1 MRGIDVNS
9 LPYIPQNVTI
19 KQPPSREAPMSIT
32 QAAQLVRA
40 HGRGKDSQLMHVTP
54 NELNALQ
61 GIARAKGGSLTINPN
76 TGLPEAG
83 FLEDV
88 LPTVV
93 GIGVGALTGGA
104 AAPFIG
110 AAVAGLGS
118 YALTGSLEKGIMSG
132 LGAFGGAS
140 ALSSLG
146 AVGAG
151 AGAAGAAG
159 TTAAGVAPT
168 AATTTIGAEG
178 LGSMAAMDVAMAG
191 GNAAAQTAAQTA
203 ATQGIAGQM
212 ATQGLTG
219 NVFAPTMYDALSTG
233 DKMSAI
239 GKGFGQMFSDP
250 SGTMKML
257 PKGFVGNALMG
268 VTPIVGGL
276 MDSSPNGMEE
286 PEQQNS
292 YYRPSV
298 YDPKTQRFTALP
310 PVKTSDWGSQT
321 FSGYAGSMGYAE
333 GGEIEQRY
341 ERPVRTVDPA
351 VTDYNRALMER
362 AQQEYVQ
369 GMKFPVTPPAG
380 IVAAAPV
387 ATNVAPGPG
396 GMIYNPAT
404 QTFTPAAPTQ
414 SEIDKLREELMAMYG
429 NQQSQGG
436 DTNMYAGMAGG
447 ADGFASGGA
456 VGIAQIPKFQAGGE
470 MSSDAFVIPADVVS
484 ALGNG
489 STDAGVKILNNYLGV
504 AMRIEGEGD
513 GLSDDIPASI
523 EGSQPARVADGEVYV
538 PPDVVAR
545 LGEGDPEEG
554 AEKLYEMI
562 DSIRQSAHGKKSQQR
577 EVAPEK
583 VMPV

>member
-1 MRGIDVNS
+1 
-9 LPYIPQNVTI
+9 
-19 KQPPSREAPMSIT
+19 MSIT
-32 QAAQLVRA
+32 QAANLVRA
-40 HGRGKDSQLMHVTP
+40 HGRGNDSQLMHVTP
-54 NELNALQ
+54 SELSALQ

-118 YALTGSLEKGIMSG
+118 YALSGSLEKGIMSG

-146 AVGAG
+146 SVGAG
-151 AGAAGAAG
+151 LGAAG
-159 TTAAGVAPT
+159 TAGVAPT
-168 AATTTIGAEG
+168 AAATTIGAEG

-191 GNAAAQTAAQTA
+191 GNAAAQQAAQTA

-212 ATQGLTG
+212 AAQGIAG
-219 NVFAPTMYDALSTG
+219 NVYAPTMYDALSTS

-239 GKGFGQMFSDP
+239 GKGFGQLVSDP

-257 PKGFVGNALMG
+257 PKGFVGDALMG
-268 VTPIVGGL
+268 ITPIVGGL
-276 MDSSPNGMEE
+276 MDSSSGMPE

-298 YDPKTQRFTALP
+298 YDPRTQRFTSLT
-310 PVKTSDWGSQT
+310 PVKQSQWGNQSFQ
-321 FSGYAGSMGYAE
+321 GYANSLGYAD
-333 GGEIEQRY
+333 GGLIEQRY
-341 ERPVRTVDPA
+341 ERPIRTVDPA
-351 VTDYNRALMER
+351 VTDYNRKLMER

-369 GMKFPVTPPAG
+369 GMSFPVTPPAAPVG
-380 IVAAAPV
+380 IAAAGGRSPSGYSYDPV
-387 ATNVAPGPG
+387 
-396 GMIYNPAT
+396 T
-404 QTFTPAAPTQ
+404 QRFTGSLSTGEEQ
-414 SEIDKLREELMAMYG
+414 SARDRMREEMM
-429 NQQSQGG
+429 QQQDWQSTMGWNPNNEFSRGHGGGGAAQGG
-436 DTNMYAGMAGG
+436 YIKNL
-447 ADGFASGGA
+447 ASGGA

-538 PPDVVAR
+538 PPEVVAR
-545 LGEGDPEEG
+545 LGDGDPDEG
-554 AEKLYEMI
+554 AEELYEMI
-562 DSIRQSAHGKKSQQR
+562 DKIRQSAHGKKSQQR

>member
-1 MRGIDVNS
+1 
-9 LPYIPQNVTI
+9 
-19 KQPPSREAPMSIT
+19 MSIT
-32 QAAQLVRA
+32 KAAELVRA
-40 HGRGKDSQLMHVTP
+40 HGRGNDSQLMHVTP
-54 NELNALQ
+54 RELNALQ

-118 YALTGSLEKGIMSG
+118 YALTGSLEKGLISG

-146 AVGAG
+146 QVGAG
-151 AGAAGAAG
+151 ITAAAP
-159 TTAAGVAPT
+159 TTATT
-168 AATTTIGAEG
+168 AATTSIAPEA
-178 LGSMAAMDVAMAG
+178 L
-191 GNAAAQTAAQTA
+191 AAAADA
-203 ATQGIAGQM
+203 
-212 ATQGLTG
+212 GLTG
-219 NVFAPTMYDALSTG
+219 VGANVGAATAGAGMTPMQLAGAYDTALSGVGANMPTLTG
-233 DKMSAI
+233 AEQFAQMGAMDRLSSI
-239 GKGFGQMFSDP
+239 GKGFGQLFSDP
-250 SGTMKML
+250 SGTFKQL
-257 PKGFVGNALMG
+257 PKGFVGDVGMAAA
-268 VTPIVGGL
+268 PIIGGI
-276 MDSSPNGMEE
+276 MDSSSSGMPE
-286 PEQQNS
+286 PEEQNA

-321 FSGYAGSMGYAE
+321 FSGYAGSLGYAE

-341 ERPVRTVDPA
+341 ERPIRTVDPA
-351 VTDYNRALMER
+351 VADYNRAMMER

-369 GMKFPVTPPAG
+369 GMKFPITPSAAPVG
-380 IVAAAPV
+380 IAAAAPTP
-387 ATNVAPGPG
+387 TNIAPGPG

-414 SEIDKLREELMAMYG
+414 SEIDKLREEMMAMYG
-429 NQQSQGG
+429 NQQNQGG

-577 EVAPEK
+577 EVSPDK

>member
-1 MRGIDVNS
+1 
-9 LPYIPQNVTI
+9 
-19 KQPPSREAPMSIT
+19 MSIT

-54 NELNALQ
+54 NELNTLQ
-61 GIARAKGGSLTINPN
+61 GIAHAKGGSLTINPN

-110 AAVAGLGS
+110 AAIAGIGS

-168 AATTTIGAEG
+168 AAATTIGAEG

-233 DKMSAI
+233 DKLSAI
-239 GKGFGQMFSDP
+239 GKGFGQLTSDF

-257 PKGFVGNALMG
+257 PKGFLGSAAMG
-268 VTPIVGGL
+268 AAPLIGGI
-276 MDSSPNGMEE
+276 MDSTSSGMQE
-286 PEQQNS
+286 PEETPG
-292 YYRPSV
+292 YIRPSV
-298 YDPKTQRFTALP
+298 WDPKTQRFTSLT
-310 PVKTSDWGSQT
+310 PVKQSQWGDRSFQ
-321 FSGYAGSMGYAE
+321 GYAGSLGYAE

-341 ERPVRTVDPA
+341 ERPIRTVDPA
-351 VTDYNRALMER
+351 VTDYNRKLMER

-369 GMKFPVTPPAG
+369 GMKFPVTPPAAPVG
-380 IVAAAPV
+380 IAAAGQPSG
-387 ATNVAPGPG
+387 AYS
-396 GMIYNPAT
+396 YNPAT
-404 QTFTPAAPTQ
+404 QRFTSNAPVAPVSTGIQDIAELQAQRERELTQ
-414 SEIDKLREELMAMYG
+414 RLGYNPFSNYG
-429 NQQSQGG
+429 AG
-436 DTNMYAGMAGG
+436 DAGG
-447 ADGFASGGA
+447 SGSAAKGGYVKNLASGGE

-489 STDAGVKILNNYLGV
+489 STDAGVRALNEYLGV

-523 EGSQPARVADGEVYV
+523 EGAQPARVADGEVYI
-538 PPDVVAR
+538 PPEVVAR
-545 LGEGDPEEG
+545 LGDGDPDEG
-554 AEKLYEMI
+554 AEELYEMI
-562 DSIRQSAHGKKSQQR
+562 DKIRQSAHGKKSQQR

-583 VMPV
+583 VMPA

>member
-1 MRGIDVNS
+1 
-9 LPYIPQNVTI
+9 
-19 KQPPSREAPMSIT
+19 MSIT
-32 QAAQLVRA
+32 QAAELVRA
-40 HGRGKDSQLMHVTP
+40 HGRGNDSQLMHVTP
-54 NELNALQ
+54 SELKALQ

-118 YALTGSLEKGIMSG
+118 YAMTGSLEKGIMSG

-140 ALSSLG
+140 ALSSIG
-146 AVGAG
+146 SVGAG
-151 AGAAGAAG
+151 LG
-159 TTAAGVAPT
+159 TASTGAAGVAPT
-168 AATTTIGAEG
+168 AAATTIGAEG

-191 GNAAAQTAAQTA
+191 GNAAAQQAAQTA

-212 ATQGLTG
+212 ATQGIAG
-219 NVFAPTMYDALSTG
+219 NVYAPTMYDALSTS

-239 GKGFGQMFSDP
+239 GKGFGQLVSDP

-257 PKGFVGNALMG
+257 PKGFVGDALMG
-268 VTPIVGGL
+268 ITPIVGGL
-276 MDSSPNGMEE
+276 MGSSSGMPE
-286 PEQQNS
+286 PEEQNA

-298 YDPKTQRFTALP
+298 YDPKTQRFTTLP
-310 PVKTSDWGSQT
+310 PVKQSDWGSQT
-321 FSGYAGSMGYAE
+321 FSGYAGSLGYAE

-341 ERPVRTVDPA
+341 ERPIRTVDPA

-369 GMKFPVTPPAG
+369 GMKFPVTPPA
-380 IVAAAPV
+380 APSAP
-387 ATNVAPGPG
+387 ATATPTNISPGPG
-396 GMIYNPAT
+396 GLIYDPAT
-404 QTFTPAAPTQ
+404 QRFTPAAPTQ
-414 SEIDKLREELMAMYG
+414 SEIDKLREELLAQSS
-429 NQQSQGG
+429 QQNWQSSMGW
-436 DTNMYAGMAGG
+436 NPYAGGSGG
-447 ADGFASGGA
+447 AASGGYIKNLASGGA

-538 PPDVVAR
+538 PPEVVAR
-545 LGEGDPEEG
+545 LGEGDPDEG

>member
-1 MRGIDVNS
+1 
-9 LPYIPQNVTI
+9 
-19 KQPPSREAPMSIT
+19 MSIT
-32 QAAQLVRA
+32 QAAELVRA

-54 NELNALQ
+54 SELKALQ

-118 YALTGSLEKGIMSG
+118 YAMTGSLEKGIMSG

-140 ALSSLG
+140 ALSSIG
-146 AVGAG
+146 SVGAG
-151 AGAAGAAG
+151 LG
-159 TTAAGVAPT
+159 TASTGAAGVAPT
-168 AATTTIGAEG
+168 AAATTIGAEG

-191 GNAAAQTAAQTA
+191 GNAAAQQAAQTA

-212 ATQGLTG
+212 AAQGIAG
-219 NVFAPTMYDALSTG
+219 NVYAPTMYDALSTS

-239 GKGFGQMFSDP
+239 GKGFGQLVSDP

-257 PKGFVGNALMG
+257 PKGFVGDALMG
-268 VTPIVGGL
+268 ITPIVGGL
-276 MDSSPNGMEE
+276 MDSSSGMPE
-286 PEQQNS
+286 PEEQNA

-298 YDPKTQRFTALP
+298 YDPKTQRFTTLP
-310 PVKTSDWGSQT
+310 PVKQSDWGSQT
-321 FSGYAGSMGYAE
+321 FSGYAGSLGYAE

-341 ERPVRTVDPA
+341 ERPIRTADPA
-351 VTDYNRALMER
+351 VTDYNRALMDR

-369 GMKFPVTPPAG
+369 GMKFPVTPPA
-380 IVAAAPV
+380 APAAP
-387 ATNVAPGPG
+387 ATATPTNISPGPG
-396 GMIYNPAT
+396 GLIYDPAT
-404 QTFTPAAPTQ
+404 QRFTPAAPTQ
-414 SEIDKLREELMAMYG
+414 SEIDKLREEMMAMYG
-429 NQQSQGG
+429 SQQNQGG
-436 DTNMYAGMAGG
+436 DVNQYAGMMGVAQGG
-447 ADGFASGGA
+447 QIKRYAQGG
-456 VGIAQIPKFQAGGE
+456 IMSIPKFQAGGE
-470 MSSDAFVIPADVVS
+470 MASDAFVIPADVVS

-538 PPDVVAR
+538 PPEVVAR
-545 LGEGDPEEG
+545 LGEGDPDEG

>member
-1 MRGIDVNS
+1 
-9 LPYIPQNVTI
+9 
-19 KQPPSREAPMSIT
+19 MSIT
-32 QAAQLVRA
+32 KAAELVRA
-40 HGRGKDSQLMHVTP
+40 HGRGRDSQLMHVTP
-54 NELNALQ
+54 SELNALQ

-88 LPTVV
+88 LPTIAGTVIGSAV
-93 GIGVGALTGGA
+93 GMPWLGA
-104 AAPFIG
+104 AIG
-110 AAVAGLGS
+110 GLGT
-118 YALTGSLEKGIMSG
+118 YALTGSLEKGLMSG

-146 AVGAG
+146 SVGATAG
-151 AGAAGAAG
+151 AAGTGATSTAATAAGTSIAPVAEAFPVAFEGAAGAASG
-159 TTAAGVAPT
+159 AASGAGAGLNSMQLAGAYDAGLSGVGSNLMS
-168 AATTTIGAEG
+168 GAERF
-178 LGSMAAMDVAMAG
+178 AG
-191 GNAAAQTAAQTA
+191 MG
-203 ATQGIAGQM
+203 
-212 ATQGLTG
+212 
-219 NVFAPTMYDALSTG
+219 VG
-233 DKMSAI
+233 DKFSAI
-239 GKGFGQMFSDP
+239 GSGIKQLATDP
-250 SGTMKML
+250 SATFKAL
-257 PKGFVGNALMG
+257 PKGFLGDVGMAAA
-268 VTPIVGGL
+268 PIVGGI
-276 MDSSPNGMEE
+276 MDSSSSSMPE
-286 PEQQNS
+286 PEETPG
-292 YYRPSV
+292 YIRPSV
-298 YDPKTQRFTALP
+298 WDPKTQRYTSLE
-310 PVKTSDWGSQT
+310 PVKQSQWGDRSFQ
-321 FSGYAGSMGYAE
+321 GYASSLGYAE

-351 VTDYNRALMER
+351 VTDYNNAMMQR

-369 GMKFPVTPPAG
+369 GMKFPVTPPVG
-380 IVAAAPV
+380 IAAAAP
-387 ATNVAPGPG
+387 ATTTATTVAPGPG

-404 QTFTPAAPTQ
+404 QTFTPAAPTK
-414 SEIDKLREELMAMYG
+414 SEIDKLREELMAMQPQ
-429 NQQSQGG
+429 QQSYGYDSGHGGANAKGGQIKRYAQGG
-436 DTNMYAGMAGG
+436 IM
-447 ADGFASGGA
+447 S
-456 VGIAQIPKFQAGGE
+456 IPKFQAGGE

-577 EVAPEK
+577 EVSPDQ
-583 VMPV
+583 VMPE

>member
-1 MRGIDVNS
+1 
-9 LPYIPQNVTI
+9 
-19 KQPPSREAPMSIT
+19 MSIT
-32 QAAQLVRA
+32 KAAELVRA
-40 HGRGKDSQLMHVTP
+40 HGRGNDSQLMHVTP
-54 NELNALQ
+54 RELNALQ

-88 LPTVV
+88 LPTVAGTLIGTAV
-93 GIGVGALTGGA
+93 GMPWLGA
-104 AAPFIG
+104 AIG
-110 AAVAGLGS
+110 GLGT
-118 YALTGSLEKGIMSG
+118 YAMTGSLEKGLMSG

-151 AGAAGAAG
+151 AGAAGTGATSTAATAAG
-159 TTAAGVAPT
+159 TSIAPVAEAFPVALDGVAG
-168 AATTTIGAEG
+168 AASGAGAG
-178 LGSMAAMDVAMAG
+178 LNPMQLAG
-191 GNAAAQTAAQTA
+191 AYDA
-203 ATQGIAGQM
+203 
-212 ATQGLTG
+212 GLTG
-219 NVFAPTMYDALSTG
+219 VGSNLMSGAERFAGMGVG
-233 DKMSAI
+233 DKFSSI
-239 GKGFGQMFSDP
+239 GSGIKQLATDP
-250 SGTMKML
+250 SGTFKQL
-257 PKGFVGNALMG
+257 PKGFIGDAALG
-268 VTPIVGGL
+268 LSPIIGGI
-276 MDSSPNGMEE
+276 MDSSSSGMPE
-286 PEQQNS
+286 PEGQNA

-310 PVKTSDWGSQT
+310 PVKQSDWGSQT
-321 FSGYAGSMGYAE
+321 FSGYAGSLGYAE

-341 ERPVRTVDPA
+341 ERPVRTADPA

-369 GMKFPVTPPAG
+369 GMKFPVTPPA
-380 IVAAAPV
+380 APAAP
-387 ATNVAPGPG
+387 ATATPTNISPGPG
-396 GMIYNPAT
+396 GLIYDPAT
-404 QTFTPAAPTQ
+404 QRFTPAAPTQ
-414 SEIDKLREELMAMYG
+414 SEIDKLREEMMAMYG
-429 NQQSQGG
+429 SQQNQGG

-447 ADGFASGGA
+447 ADGFARGGA

-577 EVAPEK
+577 EVSPDK